1 MTRKQSAHAS
11 QTTYRFL
18 LSQPLVLV
26 GLMGSGKTAVGS
38 RLAEQLQMPFI
49 DSDHEIEAQAGLSI
63 RDIFDIGGEAKFR
76 DLEYRV
82 MKRLMTEQPAIIATG
97 GGAFCQPATRQLIA
111 EHARSLWLDASPEV
125 LLSRIGD
132 ISTRP
137 LLMSG
142 DPLEILRRL
151 AAERQDDYAQ
161 ADLQLRTGH
170 LRHQATLNKLLVLLE
185 KNNIIAPK
193 EDRT

>member
-97 GGAFCQPATRQLIA
+97 GGHSVSQQHASSSLNMREACGWMRHLKCCLAELAISAPAR
-111 EHARSLWLDASPEV
+111 
-125 LLSRIGD
+125 
-132 ISTRP
+132 
-137 LLMSG
+137 
-142 DPLEILRRL
+142 
-151 AAERQDDYAQ
+151 Y
-161 ADLQLRTGH
+161 
-170 LRHQATLNKLLVLLE
+170 
-185 KNNIIAPK
+185 
-193 EDRT
+193 